1 MNKSTFLPDRV
12 ISIPW
17 LAFKY
22 EGVSL
27 SQMIY
32 SPNASSR
39 ACDNDAHSHTPSSTD
54 GFSPASDAA
63 CSSNTIGN
71 TNGGA
76 NSASND
82 VNGRQSSGDA
92 NGASNDVNGRQSSG
106 DADGV
111 LVHPSV
117 HSRLLAHSQKFWRAL
132 RDDPRIFKTVVY
144 KTLLAL
150 RRLHRLGVT
159 HRDIKP
165 ENVLLS
171 HLRVHDGTID
181 YAALTV
187 KLVGVGGGR
196 ETQIDFGSAIFPP
209 ISALYPLSP
218 SMAQCTKLY
227 APPEAENNTFG
238 KVGITAGNE
247 RKSYD
252 VWSVGVMM
260 LEMIFGHK
268 QFFECEPRTFA
279 KFKFQ
284 FVRV

>member
-92 NGASNDVNGRQSSG
+92 NG
-106 DADGV
+106 V

-117 HSRLLAHSQKFWRAL
+117 PSRLLAHSQKFWRAL
-132 RDDPRIFKTVVY
+132 RDDPRLFKTVVY

-218 SMAQCTKLY
+218 SLAQCTKLY

-284 FVRV
+284 FVRVW

>member
-39 ACDNDAHSHTPSSTD
+39 ACDGSDDTHRPSSTD
-54 GFSPASDAA
+54 AFKPASDAA
-63 CSSNTIGN
+63 CNGNANGGANGGANGN
-71 TNGGA
+71 TNGDA
-76 NSASND
+76 
-82 VNGRQSSGDA
+82 NGRQSSGDA
-92 NGASNDVNGRQSSG
+92 N
-106 DADGV
+106 GV

-132 RDDPRIFKTVVY
+132 RDDPRLFKTVVY

-171 HLRVHDGTID
+171 HLRVRDGTID

-218 SMAQCTKLY
+218 SLAQCTKLY